1 MNEIVP
7 EFNKS
12 LVIDSSDIVGD
23 YLELGIDSILE
34 NDNLKEIPIIKT
46 FLSVGRITK
55 NIRER
60 NLVKN
65 LIIFLNELNSGNV
78 DKEKLK
84 NHKQQLNQNPKKA
97 EKELGRILII
107 LEQTI
112 DNIKSSILGKLY
124 KSYIN
129 QEIEWD
135 LFVEFSEITN
145 RIYIN
150 DLNILLLIYNNQLS
164 DTSSR
169 SDLYRI
175 ERLNSLGV
183 IGLAPKAIYIS
194 NGNSRQDSYITL
206 NRIGKIY
213 SDIIFRK
220 EKSDYDINK

>member
-7 EFNKS
+7 EFNNS

-34 NDNLKEIPIIKT
+34 NENLKEIPIVKT

-60 NLVKN
+60 NLIKN

-78 DKEKLK
+78 DKEKLQ

-124 KSYIN
+124 KSYII
-129 QEIEWD
+129 QDIEWD

-183 IGLAPKAIYIS
+183 IGLAPKAIYIG

-220 EKSDYDINK
+220 E

>member
-7 EFNKS
+7 EFNDS
-12 LVIDSSDIVGD
+12 LIINSSDIVGD

-34 NDNLKEIPIIKT
+34 NDNLKEIPIVKT

-60 NLVKN
+60 NLIKN
-65 LIIFLNELNSGNV
+65 LVIFLNELNSGNI
-78 DKEKLK
+78 DKEKLE
-84 NHKQQLNQNPKKA
+84 NHNRQLNQNPKKA

-124 KSYIN
+124 KAYIN
-129 QEIEWD
+129 QEINWD

-150 DLNILLLIYNNQLS
+150 DLNTLLLIYNNQLS

-183 IGLAPKAIYIS
+183 IGLAPKEIFIG

-206 NRIGKIY
+206 NKVGLIY
-213 SDIIFRK
+213 SKIIFGR
-220 EKSDYDINK
+220 

>member
-7 EFNKS
+7 EFNNS

-34 NDNLKEIPIIKT
+34 NENLKEIPIVKT

-60 NLVKN
+60 NLIKN

-78 DKEKLK
+78 DKEKLQ

-124 KSYIN
+124 KSRN
-129 QEIEWD
+129 RMG
-135 LFVEFSEITN
+135 FVC
-145 RIYIN
+145 
-150 DLNILLLIYNNQLS
+150 
-164 DTSSR
+164 
-169 SDLYRI
+169 
-175 ERLNSLGV
+175 
-183 IGLAPKAIYIS
+183 
-194 NGNSRQDSYITL
+194 
-206 NRIGKIY
+206 
-213 SDIIFRK
+213 
-220 EKSDYDINK
+220 